1 MNASDK
7 NVLLNRILV
16 LEDLVKEYPQKTCEN
31 VLQQLKAIFHEVNQK
46 EGKL

>member
-1 MNASDK
+1 MKASDIVVI
-7 NVLLNRILV
+7 NNRIFV

-31 VLQQLKAIFHEVNQK
+31 VLQQLKAIRNEVRQK